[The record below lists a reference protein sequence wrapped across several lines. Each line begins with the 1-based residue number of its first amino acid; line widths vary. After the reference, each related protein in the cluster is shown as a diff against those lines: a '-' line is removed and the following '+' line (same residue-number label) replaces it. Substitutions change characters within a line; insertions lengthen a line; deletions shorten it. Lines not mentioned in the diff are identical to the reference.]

1 MAELSGKKVKSLL
14 LKGDLKELYLLALD
28 DELKADW
35 LQSMANASQRD
46 KKNSDLIQV
55 WNSFFRVH
63 HDELGRA
70 KLVKTAQKDLLN
82 RFIAI
87 NPSLNEGE
95 ARDQVKLQHSYKNI
109 TDHRAREFLA
119 FIKDLNKTD
128 KGIEFLLMLKKAASN
143 EKYFDKDIIEAAIHS
158 EIDLDN
164 IEPIAP
170 SGLQRLL
177 FKRVFETASLQLEIA
192 KGLNSDDKTFKQ
204 SAESVVSNF
213 HMFK

>member
-14 LKGDLKELYLLALD
+14 REGKLKELYWLAHD

-55 WNSFFRVH
+55 WNSFLRVH

-95 ARDQVKLQHSYKNI
+95 ARDQVKLQRSYKNV
-109 TDHRAREFLA
+109 TDRRAQEFIA
-119 FIKDLNKTD
+119 FIKDLKKTD
-128 KGIEFLLMLKKAASN
+128 RGIEYLRMLKKVSSLS
-143 EKYFDKDIIEAAIHS
+143 ESDFDKVD
-158 EIDLDN
+158 
-164 IEPIAP
+164 PIFQQVLVTV
-170 SGLQRLL
+170 SI
-177 FKRVFETASLQLEIA
+177 QLEIA
-192 KGLNSDDKTFKQ
+192 KGLNSDDRTTKQ
-204 SAESVVSNF
+204 KAEFFVSNLRIN
-213 HMFK
+213 K